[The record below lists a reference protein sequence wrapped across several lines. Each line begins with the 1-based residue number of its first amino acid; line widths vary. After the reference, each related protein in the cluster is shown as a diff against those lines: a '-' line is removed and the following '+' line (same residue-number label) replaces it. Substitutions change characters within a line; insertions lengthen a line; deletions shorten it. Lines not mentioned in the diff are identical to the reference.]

1 MDNRPI
7 YHKDLFAETD
17 RVDSEEI
24 ICSQLRMV
32 GMDNGL
38 STTSASDLHFCKYLG
53 EHYPNW
59 SSCWDLSRPVYN

>member
-1 MDNRPI
+1 MDNRSI

-17 RVDSEEI
+17 RFDSEEI

-38 STTSASDLHFCKYLG
+38 STLYTERL
-53 EHYPNW
+53 
-59 SSCWDLSRPVYN
+59 